1 MRLTWWGH
9 SAVLL
14 ELDGV
19 RVLVDPVLR
28 RRVGLLRHVDPPSPG
43 PQDLDAVLVSH
54 LHHDHCDMPTL
65 RRFPAPIVVPPPHSA
80 DWFARQGI
88 AGAVDTAVGRTVEL
102 GRGVSVTL
110 VPASHSGR
118 REPFGPDA
126 LAVGH
131 VVNGPRTSVYLAGD
145 TAVFDGMRDVPAA
158 SPRGRIDV
166 AVVPVWG
173 WGPSLGPGHMDP
185 DQAAE
190 AVRLVHPRHA
200 VPVHWGSLHPVGMRR
215 AMRVHLITP
224 GERFVAAVGHHAPGT
239 AVHVLDHRGTVV
251 V

>member
-1 MRLTWWGH
+1 MQLTWWGH

-28 RRVGLLRHVDPPSPG
+28 RRVGLLRHVSPPAPG
-43 PQDLDAVLVSH
+43 PVALDAVLVSH
-54 LHHDHCDMPTL
+54 LHHDHCDVPTL
-65 RRFPAPIVVPPPHSA
+65 RRFPAPLVVPPPRSGA
-80 DWFARQGI
+80 WFARQGI
-88 AGAVDTAVGRTVEL
+88 AGAVDVAVGETVPL
-102 GRGVSVTL
+102 GRGVSVTV

-131 VVNGPRTSVYLAGD
+131 VVSGPRTSVYLAGD
-145 TAVFDGMRDVPAA
+145 TAVFHGMRDLAA
-158 SPRGRIDV
+158 VSPHGRIDV

-173 WGPSLGPGHMDP
+173 WGPNLGPGHMDP

-190 AVRLVHPRHA
+190 AVHLVGAHHA

-215 AMRVHLITP
+215 AMTVHLSTP
-224 GERFVAAVGHHAPGT
+224 GERFAAAVGRHAPGT
-239 AVHVLDHRGTVV
+239 AVHVLAHRGTVV